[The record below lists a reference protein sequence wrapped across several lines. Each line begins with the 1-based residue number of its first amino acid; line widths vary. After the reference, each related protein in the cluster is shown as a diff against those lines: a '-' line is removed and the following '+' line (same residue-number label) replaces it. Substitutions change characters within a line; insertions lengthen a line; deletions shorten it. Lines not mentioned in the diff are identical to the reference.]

1 MKRRSGFTLV
11 ELLVVIAIIA
21 LLVSILMPAL
31 GRVRE
36 LARRVQC
43 SSQIS
48 NVGKAIAMYTNE
60 YKDFFPTV
68 ASISDDSWVYCGGQY
83 DTVASLAAGG
93 GSVNRWWDVTWDATD
108 WANTPTIGG
117 CLYLLCRYG
126 DVAPKN
132 FICPSCKTMRAM
144 DEDIRDKMSTTSI
157 VSYKDCMDFSSMES
171 CNYSYQNP
179 LKLPTATSESGLAVY
194 ADKNWCC
201 DLGDG
206 TNNWNTNAAAQPYW
220 GTAAAAVP
228 ATDPSGFI
236 EAAICTDDDDSSVD
250 FTNRHQNSKN
260 HDTDT
265 QNVLFAGYNVDRCD
279 KPFVGISNDNIYT
292 RWAKVAATPMEKV
305 KGTWGSA
312 NMSWA
317 KLNEANEKD
326 SVLGN

>member
-43 SSQIS
+43 SSQMS

-68 ASISDDSWVYCGGQY
+68 ASISEDSWVFCGGQY
-83 DTVASLAAGG
+83 DSVADLAAGG
-93 GSVNRWWDVTWDATD
+93 GSETRWYNNTDWDATD

-132 FICPSCKTMRAM
+132 YLCPSCKTFRSM
-144 DEDIRDKMSTTSI
+144 DEDIREKMGDTTI

-206 TNNWNTNAAAQPYW
+206 TNDWNTIAGTQPYW
-220 GTAAAAVP
+220 GAAAASLIN
-228 ATDPSGFI
+228 TNDFI

-265 QNVLFAGYNVDRCD
+265 QNVLFAGYNVERCD

-292 RWAKVAATPMEKV
+292 IWFSPAATPMQKIRGE
-305 KGTWGSA
+305 WGPGK
-312 NMSWA
+312 MTWA
-317 KLNEANEKD
+317 KLNAANEKD
-326 SVLGN
+326 SILGN

>member
-43 SSQIS
+43 SSQMS

-68 ASISDDSWVYCGGQY
+68 ASISDDSWLYCSGLY
-83 DTVASLAAGG
+83 DTVADLDAGSG
-93 GSVNRWWDVTWDATD
+93 TETRWWDVDFTKEE

-132 FICPSCKTMRAM
+132 YLCPSCKTFRSM
-144 DEDIRDKMSTTSI
+144 DTDIREKMATTTI

-194 ADKNWCC
+194 ADKNWSC
-201 DLGDG
+201 DSGNG
-206 TNNWNTNAAAQPYW
+206 ENIWNTNAGAQPYW
-220 GTAAAAVP
+220 GTAAASL
-228 ATDPSGFI
+228 TNTNDFI

-265 QNVLFAGYNVDRCD
+265 QNVLFAGYNVERCD

-292 RWAKVAATPMEKV
+292 RWAVVTNPQPIHKV
-305 KGTWGSA
+305 KGGWGSA